1 MGTRTKLVAL
11 LVGVA
16 GLTLPRAVTVAQVP
30 PTGTVPATAV
40 VPQIVTTAMG
50 DARLTPDRAS
60 ILAGVQTRA
69 ATAAAAARDNAN
81 RQQAIITAIA
91 ALGIPR
97 EQISTENYTVYPETR
112 YDREGQS
119 PTVVAYV
126 VSNVVRVELRNLQ
139 QVGPVIDAALSKGAN
154 QINSLEFSS
163 SNTDAAR
170 HRALG
175 AAIGRARADA
185 EVMAQAAGGRLGQL
199 IELVTM
205 DMGPRPVFRADAM
218 MAKAGAA
225 GAPTP
230 IEAGELTVRVGVTA
244 RWQFVSSR

>member
-1 MGTRTKLVAL
+1 MGTRTRMIAL
-11 LVGVA
+11 LAGVLA
-16 GLTLPRAVTVAQVP
+16 ASLPCAVSVAQVP
-30 PTGTVPATAV
+30 VTGSVPAATV

-50 DARLTPDRAS
+50 EARLTPDRAN
-60 ILAGVQTRA
+60 ILVGVQTRA
-69 ATAAAAARDNAN
+69 TTAAAAARDNAS
-81 RQQAIITAIA
+81 RQQAIIAAIA

-97 EQISTENYTVYPETR
+97 EQISTENYSVYPETR
-112 YDREGQS
+112 YDREGQN

-126 VSNVVRVELRNLQ
+126 VSNVVRVEVRNIQ
-139 QVGPVIDAALSKGAN
+139 QVGPVIDAALSRGAN
-154 QINSLEFSS
+154 QINSLEFYS

-175 AAIGRARADA
+175 EAISRARADA

-205 DMGPRPVFRADAM
+205 DMGPRPVFRAEAM

-225 GAPTP
+225 APPTP

-244 RWQFVSSR
+244 RWQFVSR